1 MESAANA
8 VARYHERSKHHP
20 ERYAPGP
27 GGLDWATQPDPFRR
41 FEGAPLIELPLLAGE
56 LPATWDDL
64 CHPGRLPAQ
73 TFNRENLAALLQLS
87 LGLSAWKSYGGNRW
101 ALRCNPSSGNL
112 HPTEAYL
119 VCPALPGISA
129 GVHHYAP
136 REHALET
143 RAAPAFAWPEGV
155 FVALSGIHWRE
166 AWKYGVRAYRYCQHD
181 CGHAIAALS
190 YAAAL
195 LGWPLRLL
203 ENWSDAQ
210 IAALCGLDRPTDF
223 AGAEHEAAEAL
234 LWIGP
239 GRTPTPETVL
249 AALNDTE
256 WCGQANALSPSQRD
270 WPDIP
275 AIAAATE
282 SPGEAP
288 SPAEQ
293 PALPPPS
300 RTSALPASQLIRRRR
315 SAQAFDGKSEIPAA
329 DFFRLLDALLPRQ
342 AVPPWSAMAKTPAVH
357 PVFFV
362 HRVDGLAPGIYALPR
377 SPQALAELQTEL
389 RPDWLWQRVAQAP
402 AHLPLYLLAPLDCR
416 DFAAGVSCH
425 QDIAADSAFSLAML
439 ARFDDLAA
447 APWRY
452 RQRFWEAGLL
462 GQALYLEAEAAGM
475 QGTGIGCYFD
485 DAVHQ
490 ALGLT
495 STRYQD
501 IYHFTVG
508 RALPDLRLTTEA
520 PYPIS
525 HCKP

>member
-1 MESAANA
+1 
-8 VARYHERSKHHP
+8 
-20 ERYAPGP
+20 
-27 GGLDWATQPDPFRR
+27 
-41 FEGAPLIELPLLAGE
+41 
-56 LPATWDDL
+56 
-64 CHPGRLPAQ
+64 
-73 TFNRENLAALLQLS
+73 
-87 LGLSAWKSYGGNRW
+87 
-101 ALRCNPSSGNL
+101 
-112 HPTEAYL
+112 
-119 VCPALPGISA
+119 
-129 GVHHYAP
+129 
-136 REHALET
+136 
-143 RAAPAFAWPEGV
+143 
-155 FVALSGIHWRE
+155 
-166 AWKYGVRAYRYCQHD
+166 
-181 CGHAIAALS
+181 
-190 YAAAL
+190 
-195 LGWPLRLL
+195 
-203 ENWSDAQ
+203 
-210 IAALCGLDRPTDF
+210 
-223 AGAEHEAAEAL
+223 
-234 LWIGP
+234 
-239 GRTPTPETVL
+239 
-249 AALNDTE
+249 
-256 WCGQANALSPSQRD
+256 
-270 WPDIP
+270 
-275 AIAAATE
+275 
-282 SPGEAP
+282 
-288 SPAEQ
+288 
-293 PALPPPS
+293 
-300 RTSALPASQLIRRRR
+300 
-315 SAQAFDGKSEIPAA
+315 
-329 DFFRLLDALLPRQ
+329 
-342 AVPPWSAMAKTPAVH
+342 MAKTPAVH